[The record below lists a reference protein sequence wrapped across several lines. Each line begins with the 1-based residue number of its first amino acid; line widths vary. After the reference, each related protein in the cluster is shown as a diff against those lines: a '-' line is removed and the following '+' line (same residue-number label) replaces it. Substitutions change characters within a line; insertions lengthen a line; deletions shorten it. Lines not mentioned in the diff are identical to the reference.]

1 MSRKSRTERLT
12 ESIAGQHLALSVA
25 AHLARTQLVP
35 DPLKVYDAQ
44 HIGEMLNLVAMALA
58 RTSPLYVFDPHS
70 GLARQLSSEE
80 LEGAKAQRAATVL
93 ALRDGRM
100 LGGVSM
106 RRGDLRQGIAILK
119 AIGLREIA
127 PQFAARPEPAANTDD
142 AQTERRALVARF
154 EELEELLKPPL
165 VGEQVEKAKRAAVF
179 IARHAREGQVANLAM
194 QLMSALHDARG
205 NDDVPGGFRM
215 ALARLRAALESTVSG
230 GG

>member
-1 MSRKSRTERLT
+1 MSRKSKTAQLT

-44 HIGEMLNLVAMALA
+44 HMGDMLNLVAMALA

-93 ALRDGRM
+93 AFRDGRM

-106 RRGDLRQGIAILK
+106 RRGDLRQAIAILK
-119 AIGLREIA
+119 AIGLQEIA
-127 PQFAARPEPAANTDD
+127 PQFAARTEPAAVTHD
-142 AQTERRALVARF
+142 AEADRRALVARLD
-154 EELEELLKPPL
+154 ELEELLKPPL
-165 VGEQVEKAKRAAVF
+165 VAQQVEKAKRAAVY

-194 QLMSALHDARG
+194 QLMSALHDARA
-205 NDDVPGGFRM
+205 DDEVPGGFRM
-215 ALARLRAALESTVSG
+215 ALARLRAALESKVPG